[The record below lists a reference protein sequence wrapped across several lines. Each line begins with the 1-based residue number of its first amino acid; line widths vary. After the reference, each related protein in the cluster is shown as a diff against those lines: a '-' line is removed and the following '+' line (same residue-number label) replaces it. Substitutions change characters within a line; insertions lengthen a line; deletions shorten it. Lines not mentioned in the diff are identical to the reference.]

1 MMGVVSS
8 LYQHDILR
16 LGAVMDSAD
25 FIINST
31 AASLRIEGFDVTDDD
46 KSLLRRCIQGELS
59 YDEAVMSVLDEY
71 RHE

>member
-1 MMGVVSS
+1 
-8 LYQHDILR
+8 
-16 LGAVMDSAD
+16 MDSAD